1 MWGHRSNDVF
11 RWRHLNLTKLFYVL
25 HYHEFMGDFSLQQ
38 LAGFYQHLKELIF
51 SFVRYLVAG
60 GAGFLIDYGIFATC
74 HEVFGVHH
82 LLSATIGF
90 ICGLVFVYVVSNKWV
105 FANRKMQH
113 QQVVEFIVFTVI
125 GLIGL
130 LLTVLFMWLLTDVC
144 SIHALISK
152 LLTTA
157 LVLVWNFGTRKFIL
171 Y

>member
-1 MWGHRSNDVF
+1 MSA
-11 RWRHLNLTKLFYVL
+11 L
-25 HYHEFMGDFSLQQ
+25 MGDFSLQQ
-38 LAGFYQHLKELIF
+38 QASFCQRLKEFIS

-74 HEVFGVHH
+74 HEVFGWHH

-105 FANRKMQH
+105 FTNRKMQH
-113 QQVVEFIVFTVI
+113 QQVVEFIVFSVI
-125 GLIGL
+125 GVIGL
-130 LLTVLFMWLLTDVC
+130 LLTVLFMWIFTDVC

-157 LVLVWNFGTRKFIL
+157 LVLVWNFGARKYIL